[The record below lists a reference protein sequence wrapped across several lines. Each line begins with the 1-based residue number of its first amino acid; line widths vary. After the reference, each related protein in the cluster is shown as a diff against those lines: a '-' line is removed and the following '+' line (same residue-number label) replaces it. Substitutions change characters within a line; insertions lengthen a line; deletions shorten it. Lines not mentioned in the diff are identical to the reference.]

1 MNIHVIWIFS
11 EYGIHL
17 RVQLFNSV
25 TKISIPDGAIKACLH
40 ISPLIWILRHLLSY
54 NVLKTFLKL
63 SKHMA
68 LHVVGASGEFKQR
81 GNKGI

>member
-1 MNIHVIWIFS
+1 MDFS

-17 RVQLFNSV
+17 WVQLFHSV
-25 TKISIPDGAIKACLH
+25 TKIKIPNGGIKTCLY
-40 ISPLIWILRHLLSY
+40 ISPLIWILRHRFSY
-54 NVLKTFLKL
+54 NVLKTFLKF

-81 GNKGI
+81 ENKGI

>member
-1 MNIHVIWIFS
+1 MDFS

-17 RVQLFNSV
+17 QLFNSV
-25 TKISIPDGAIKACLH
+25 TKIQIPDGGINTCLH
-40 ISPLIWILRHLLSY
+40 SSQLVWCLRNRFSY

-68 LHVVGASGEFKQR
+68 LHVVGASGIFKQR
-81 GNKGI
+81 ENKGI

>member
-1 MNIHVIWIFS
+1 MDFS

-25 TKISIPDGAIKACLH
+25 TKIYIPDGGIKTCLH
-40 ISPLIWILRHLLSY
+40 ISPLVWCLRHRFSY

-81 GNKGI
+81 ENKGI